1 LDSLEKFLFCAKL
14 AHDKK
19 ARNLVIL
26 ELKSVSSLA
35 DYFIICSGTSDRH
48 VQAIASHIEISLKE
62 KGSFALGIEGFRAGR
77 WVLLDY
83 DDVIIHV
90 FQEKEREFYDL
101 ESLWNECPR
110 IPFLDAGEQ

>member
-1 LDSLEKFLFCAKL
+1 MDSLEKSLVCARL

-19 ARNLVIL
+19 VKNLVIL
-26 ELKSVSSLA
+26 KLKEISSLA

-48 VQAIASHIEISLKE
+48 VQAVANHIEISLKK
-62 KGSFALGIEGFRAGR
+62 KGSLALGIEGVREGKWA
-77 WVLLDY
+77 LLDY

-101 ESLWNECPR
+101 ENLWLDCPR
-110 IPFLDAGEQ
+110 VPFPEAEEL